1 MNRRREEKMA
11 RKQAQRQ
18 RVSYKILKI
27 GKVLFEDSDEDD
39 DPDRRFYVNDLIV
52 EAAGRRSYTM
62 TSDDMKKRRNTLF
75 NGKP

>member
-1 MNRRREEKMA
+1 MNRRRDEKKA

-27 GKVLFEDSDEDD
+27 GKVLFEDSDDDD

-52 EAAGRRSYTM
+52 EAAGHRSYTM
-62 TSDDMKKRRNTLF
+62 TLEQMKLRRN
-75 NGKP
+75 